1 MTEIRLARPEDVD
14 AIWALVQ
21 RAAAHMQSL
30 GNPQWGE
37 DYPTR
42 AHYAA
47 DQARDELY
55 VAECYANAGPI
66 LKRIMPLAKGS
77 ASRINKRTSHIT
89 VVLDTKAE

>member
-42 AHYAA
+42 DFYAGDISRGELYAA
-47 DQARDELY
+47 ASG
-55 VAECYANAGPI
+55 AG
-66 LKRIMPLAKGS
+66 RYQRTDGES
-77 ASRINKRTSHIT
+77 AG
-89 VVLDTKAE
+89 

>member
-47 DQARDELY
+47 DQARDEL
-55 VAECYANAGPI
+55 
-66 LKRIMPLAKGS
+66 
-77 ASRINKRTSHIT
+77 
-89 VVLDTKAE
+89 